1 MSEYI
6 MATAQWGG
14 TLHNKHQSPFFR
26 ITEVRRL
33 SPRVKTLTKRLVAFE
48 WKVNETNLD
57 LKKKKI
63 YYLCPSK
70 KKKEK
75 STECLLLNLYLLAD
89 GDVYENKL

>member
-57 LKKKKI
+57 LKKKRYI
-63 YYLCPSK
+63 ICAPVK

>member
-57 LKKKKI
+57 LKKKRYI
-63 YYLCPSK
+63 ICAPV